1 VFLLRRSKFQRVLLG
16 ALSAT
21 AALLAACSS
30 SPGPLGSGGTQGQQ
44 CFPGRPGEPVTLGL
58 YTLQNSGASTATIT
72 SVSLPTGASGL
83 KMTRAWVVPI
93 YHDPKTGNLE
103 LIGVGWPYP
112 PTSQPTWPQR
122 RPAVGA
128 VIKPGQDLN
137 LVFGLIRTT
146 SHDGRSDGPV
156 IAYTANGSTY
166 TMKEAVSLLAA
177 ASHC

>member
-1 VFLLRRSKFQRVLLG
+1 MLLG

-30 SPGPLGSGGTQGQQ
+30 SPGPLGNGGTPGQQ
-44 CFPGRPGEPVTLGL
+44 CFPGRQGEPVTLGL
-58 YTLQNSGASTATIT
+58 YTLQNNGTSAATIN
-72 SVSLPTGASGL
+72 SVRLPSDARGL
-83 KMTRAWVVPI
+83 KMTKAWVVPI

-122 RPAVGA
+122 SPAAGA
-128 VIKPGQDLN
+128 IVKPGQDLN

-146 SHDGRSDGPV
+146 GGNGRSDGPV
-156 IAYTANGSTY
+156 IVYTVNGSSY
-166 TMKEAVSLLAA
+166 TIHEAVSLLLAA
-177 ASHC
+177 ARC